1 MSGINRLPSDLG
13 GKRFKI
19 RGGKSFTV
27 VEGEHFPEQDIG
39 KQHAKY
45 LRTLKV
51 GLLVSVSFRG
61 HPVPLV
67 VVSDGVVR
75 LISIITGRGKTVA
88 GSTAIAE
95 ELGIEETRSPLALS
109 AE

>member
-1 MSGINRLPSDLG
+1 MSVINKLPSDLTDR
-13 GKRFKI
+13 RFKI

-27 VEGEHFPEQDIG
+27 VKGEHFPEKDIG
-39 KQHAKY
+39 RQHQKY
-45 LRTLKV
+45 LSSLKV

-75 LISIITGRGKTVA
+75 LVSIKMGRETLEGSAVISDA
-88 GSTAIAE
+88 
-95 ELGIEETRSPLALS
+95 LGVEETRSPFALS